1 MAEENKKIDSLIATG
16 SEIAGSAIGGAVGF
30 LAGGLGGAVV
40 GGPIGVVIA
49 KSANKVLSDI
59 SNRFLSKREEIR
71 VGATAAFALEKI
83 KLYLDTGKNPRN
95 DGFFETS
102 NKRSEA
108 DEVFEG
114 VLLKSKNEHE
124 EKKAKILGNIFA
136 NIAFTPGFSLG
147 EANHLLQLAGS
158 MTYRKMS
165 ILALFD
171 RKDLEPRKYV
181 LKEDSYRGLKG
192 EILYE
197 TISVLQEIFEMY
209 NLGFV
214 YCTDKGRTGAEALL
228 GWHDVAPN
236 RMHLT
241 PLGKRYFNIMGLND
255 IDEEEIIPLISLL
268 T

>member
-1 MAEENKKIDSLIATG
+1 MTEEKKKINTLIETG
-16 SEIAGSAIGGAVGF
+16 SEMAGAAAGGAVGF
-30 LAGGLGGAVV
+30 LAGGLGGAIV
-40 GGPIGVVIA
+40 GGPVGVAIA

-59 SNRFLSKREEIR
+59 SNRLLSKREEIR

-83 KLYLDTGKNPRN
+83 KLYLETGKNPRN
-95 DGFFETS
+95 DGFFNGAS
-102 NKRSEA
+102 IRSEA

-147 EANHLLQLAGS
+147 ESNHLLQLAGS

-165 ILALFD
+165 ILALFNK
-171 RKDLEPRKYV
+171 KDLTPGNYKLRD
-181 LKEDSYRGLKG
+181 DSYRGFKG

-197 TISVLQEIFEMY
+197 TISVLQEIFELY

-214 YCTDKGRTGAEALL
+214 YCSNKERTGGEALL
-228 GWHDVAPN
+228 GWHDATPN

-241 PLGKRYFNIMGLND
+241 PLGQRYFDIMGLND
-255 IDEEEIIPLISLL
+255 VEDNDTQPLIKLL
-268 T
+268 S